1 MTNLAFQFWRDCN
14 KIISMYAH
22 EKIVLN
28 RIIKGLKERFPE
40 RLREVIAFGSRV
52 RGDHGEWSDFDVLI
66 VVKDRDPLI
75 EEEIIG
81 FFVEEELRSGLIFT
95 PLIKDLKAFDSEKK
109 FKTPFDENLI
119 KERIAL

>member
-1 MTNLAFQFWRDCN
+1 
-14 KIISMYAH
+14 MYAH

-75 EEEIIG
+75 KEEIIG

-95 PLIKDLKAFDSEKK
+95 PLIKDLKAFESEKK
-109 FKTPFDENLI
+109 FKTPFYENLI
-119 KERIAL
+119 KEGIAL